1 MNLQR
6 FRQSIFSLSNKR
18 FGTLAEIAVSKL
30 LQFDPSNSV
39 YYDLSDKTDG
49 VERVEVKFSRAVSNH
64 KSKFNAETLLEELA
78 RDPID
83 RAFSYDEWR
92 ETDFSCNIQHV
103 KPTEFDVLIY
113 GIFFSD
119 RVLVFLLTPKDLSG
133 PVIRLSRQSLG
144 NELEGQ
150 FSINA
155 RTLQEH
161 LDKHYL
167 LTLSYADLLTLFSK

>member
-1 MNLQR
+1 MKLQR
-6 FRQSIFSLSNKR
+6 FRRSIFSLSNKR

-30 LQFDPSNSV
+30 LKFNPSNSI
-39 YYDLSDKTDG
+39 YHDLSDG
-49 VERVEVKFSRAVSNH
+49 VERVEVKFSRAVSHH
-64 KSKFNAETLLEELA
+64 KSKFNADTLLEELA
-78 RDPID
+78 KDPID

-92 ETDFSCNIQHV
+92 ETNFSCNIQHV

-133 PVIRLSRQSLG
+133 PVLSLSRQSLG

-155 RTLQEH
+155 RTLQHH

-167 LTLSYADLLTLFSK
+167 LTLSYADLLTLFST